1 MPIRNRSVMGGTS
14 IQATP
19 EEESNRRAQ
28 EMYINAATQK
38 YLADSQSNASR
49 YGVDANIGMNRDNLA
64 SQREL
69 NGTFN
74 QKATAD
80 FGMERLRGDNLVAN
94 TRAGNEPTMA
104 GHALDQLK
112 YNDIS
117 PSIKAKSIA
126 EKDKIEMTNTWIKN
140 YLKQGAGPAAAGGA
154 AVGGG
159 LDQSEMALMMF
170 GANPADIM
178 KSRSDRGQRDR
189 DREQDGEAV
198 RTKLATALAAA
209 GNHTA
214 AAALLKGTN
223 GFKDMT
229 DEALAGAMQ
238 RQIDPADVEGILAQ
252 KLPDFIN
259 RDTDSAWSRS
269 VKFGV
274 PGALSAKGDPSAQE
288 SGDIQELYNQL
299 VEAYTA
305 KNGGRKS
312 LAIQQAKAKMAEFAK
327 TSGQGDDFLT
337 DWDGDKT
344 KMLFRGF

>member
-19 EEESNRRAQ
+19 EEQNNQRLQ
-28 EMYINAATQK
+28 EAYINAATQK
-38 YLADSQSNASR
+38 YLADTQSNASR
-49 YGVDANIGMNRDNLA
+49 YGTDATIGMNRENLGA
-64 SQREL
+64 QRDIQ
-69 NGTFN
+69 GTFDARS
-74 QKATAD
+74 KSE
-80 FGMERLRGDNLVAN
+80 FGLEKMRGDDRVAN
-94 TRAGNEPTMA
+94 TRAGNEPAMA
-104 GHALDQLK
+104 G
-112 YNDIS
+112 IS
-117 PSIKAKSIA
+117 LQRDMYADTAPSIKAKSSA
-126 EKDKIEMTNTWIKN
+126 EAKQIEMMNALRESYMKE
-140 YLKQGAGPAAAGGA
+140 GATGGQL
-154 AVGGG
+154 GG
-159 LDQSEMALMMF
+159 LDPSERALLAF
-170 GANPADIM
+170 GVNPADIM

-198 RTKLATALAAA
+198 RTKLATALAGA

-223 GFKDMT
+223 GYQNMT
-229 DEALAGAMQ
+229 DEAIAASMQ

-259 RDTDSAWSRS
+259 RDTDSVWSRS

-344 KMLFRGF
+344 KMLFQGF